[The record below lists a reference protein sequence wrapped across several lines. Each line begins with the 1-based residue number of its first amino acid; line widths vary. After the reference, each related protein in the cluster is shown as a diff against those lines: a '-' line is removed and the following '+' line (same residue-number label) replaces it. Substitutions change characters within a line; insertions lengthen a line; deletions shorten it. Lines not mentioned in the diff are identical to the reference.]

1 MLIISNTVTNTLATI
16 TNGTNIYLQQQI
28 TTTHISNITE
38 TLTNTINNI
47 PQLDKVWYQDPTMW
61 AAIATV
67 VSAIIMACTFLKIK
81 QQEKDT
87 QYREDK
93 KELRERIEKYIL
105 PEYEKLKEIRT
116 GKDKIIPI
124 EDIENFNLYSYQS
137 LVNLQLYSIGLFYQD
152 KIIKICNKIKVYYPI
167 IESPK
172 EYSDPA
178 RRLFSI
184 LLHNISM
191 ALYRALIDEQVFE
204 GLMRS
209 IDPQTKELERNLTP
223 IEIKRL
229 QKFHLE
235 RNNK

>member
-1 MLIISNTVTNTLATI
+1 MLIISNTITNTLATI

-93 KELRERIEKYIL
+93 KELRDFIEKHLISEVEKRREKSEKANHKVLEEDLNIFNYYIDSSL
-105 PEYEKLKEIRT
+105 IRL
-116 GKDKIIPI
+116 I
-124 EDIENFNLYSYQS
+124 NYS
-137 LVNLQLYSIGLFYQD
+137 LGLFYED
-152 KIIKICNKIKVYYPI
+152 RLEIIYNKIKVYSSI
-167 IESPK
+167 I
-172 EYSDPA
+172 YSHEKYSYDVKS
-178 RRLFSI
+178 LFSG
-184 LLHNISM
+184 LLQYIS
-191 ALYRALIDEQVFE
+191 LHIYKALIDEQAFNS
-204 GLMRS
+204 LMTE
-209 IDPQTKELERNLTP
+209 IDSDINRLKKNLKP
-223 IEIKRL
+223 HNS
-229 QKFHLE
+229 Q
-235 RNNK
+235 

>member
-47 PQLDKVWYQDPTMW
+47 PQLDKVLYQDPTLW
-61 AAIATV
+61 GAVATV

-93 KELRERIEKYIL
+93 KELREYIEKYML
-105 PEYEKLKEIRT
+105 SEVEKFKKYSI
-116 GKDKIIPI
+116 GKDTKIPI
-124 EDIENFNLYSYQS
+124 QDIENFNS
-137 LVNLQLYSIGLFYQD
+137 LSLTYLVRLDRNSSGSFYED
-152 KIIKICNKIKVYYPI
+152 KLKGILNAIHTYFHLIS
-167 IESPK
+167 SPK
-172 EYSDPA
+172 EYSYDVKT
-178 RRLFSI
+178 LFFF
-184 LLHNISM
+184 LLQYIHIT
-191 ALYRALIDEQVFE
+191 LYKALIDELAYIE
-204 GLMRS
+204 LIRE

>member
-47 PQLDKVWYQDPTMW
+47 PQLDKVLYQDPTLW
-61 AAIATV
+61 GAVATV

-93 KELRERIEKYIL
+93 KELREYIEKHLIPDVEKQITKLESLDSEIL
-105 PEYEKLKEIRT
+105 EQDLET
-116 GKDKIIPI
+116 
-124 EDIENFNLYSYQS
+124 FNIYSHLS
-137 LVNLQLYSIGLFYQD
+137 LVQLQTYSTGLFYEERLRR
-152 KIIKICNKIKVYYPI
+152 ILNTIKICSHI
-167 IESPK
+167 IESPPK
-172 EYSDPA
+172 EYSYKVK
-178 RRLFSI
+178 RSLYI
-184 LLHNISM
+184 LLHLITVT
-191 ALYRALIDEQVFE
+191 LYKALIDEKVFE

-209 IDPQTKELERNLTP
+209 IDSNINRIEEKLTDEERQKIELHNS
-223 IEIKRL
+223 
-229 QKFHLE
+229 
-235 RNNK
+235 